1 MEVTTEDA
9 ASAPASPPASWLLA
23 EASGHAARF
32 VESAFSGDDCGAL
45 VRKAIPGARDIS
57 VTAMS
62 LREIFISLA
71 RIYRLADSQGGS
83 R

>member
-1 MEVTTEDA
+1 V
-9 ASAPASPPASWLLA
+9 
-23 EASGHAARF
+23 RF
-32 VESAFSGDDCGAL
+32 VESAFSDDNCGAL

-57 VTAMS
+57 VTTMS

-71 RIYRLADSQGGS
+71 RIYRLADSQGGL